1 MKSFFKRTFKLVG
14 ILILAILLCNFLVSF
29 KAEHKT
35 FDQIENIPKNRVGLV
50 LGTGKITAHGNVNL
64 YYKYRLQAAYL
75 LWKNNKIDKILISGD
90 NGRKDYDEPSTFK
103 TDLMQLGVP
112 ETDIYL
118 DYAGFRTL
126 DSVVRANAIFG
137 LESVTIISQK
147 FHNERAIYL
156 ANNIHLNAIA
166 YNAKDVTGRFGLR
179 TKLREYL
186 ARTKAVIDVIIN
198 KQPKYLGPKIE
209 IK

>member
-1 MKSFFKRTFKLVG
+1 MKRLKQLFKLG
-14 ILILAILLCNFLVSF
+14 CILLLAVILCNFLISY
-29 KAEHKT
+29 KAKNKT
-35 FDQIENIPKNRVGLV
+35 FDYIENLPTNKVGLI
-50 LGTGKITAHGNVNL
+50 LGAGKRTSNGNVNL
-64 YYKYRLQAAYL
+64 YYKYRLEAAYL

-90 NGRKDYDEPSTFK
+90 NSRKDYDEPSTFK
-103 TDLMQLGVP
+103 SDLIQLGVP

-126 DSVVRANAIFG
+126 DSVVRAKKIFG
-137 LESVTIISQK
+137 LESITIISQK

-156 ANNIHLNAIA
+156 AENNNINAIGF
-166 YNAKDVTGRFGLR
+166 NAKDLNGRFGLR

-198 KQPKYLGPKIE
+198 KQPKFLGPTIE
-209 IK
+209 IS